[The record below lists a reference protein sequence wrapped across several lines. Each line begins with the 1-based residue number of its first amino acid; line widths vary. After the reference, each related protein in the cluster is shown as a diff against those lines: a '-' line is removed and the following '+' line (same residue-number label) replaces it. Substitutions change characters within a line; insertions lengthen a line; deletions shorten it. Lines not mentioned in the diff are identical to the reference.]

1 MADMNVKGGYFA
13 PSNYLKVNEG
23 GSHDEN
29 PNGGVQIGV
38 DQNGTPNM
46 LEEGEPVYNDFVY
59 SDNIIAD
66 AEFLAKH
73 NLPKKY
79 EGWLYSRIADD
90 LFEEYSA
97 TPLDPISKNG
107 ADVMLTRLAECQEEQ
122 KAVAE
127 QRELEQMIAELSP
140 EEQEALMQ
148 MIAQESQ
155 QPSPEEMAMAQQQT
169 MPQEQM
175 PVEQA
180 PMQVAPEQMALPG
193 QMTVMATCG
202 GHINRYDKGGK
213 FWNKA
218 ISVPFMHGTA
228 TGFAASPN
236 IYAPGNL
243 VESTVGDEISYAV
256 DALLS
261 PFVPGILKEGKEAWR
276 TAKTINKAQRAVKK
290 AEVGINYTKAKA
302 ARDAAKATVKEAEGA
317 LKVAQAKYAKA
328 LTSSSKAKSAA
339 QIEKTAKAVE
349 AAEKGIVDASKAVT
363 TATDAARVAS
373 QAATKAWYPYAAQR
387 VGQGV
392 VKGAQ
397 AIGSLPKWVLPTVGA
412 AGTAIGV
419 PVYLNYKKEH
429 RDIDYGE
436 PIVTG
441 ETSASPMDTQIY
453 TGVQNNPIYDWSSI
467 FDDNNEANGGEIN
480 RYDDPLIPGLLQRP
494 KYNAGLRPNMEGF
507 FDTYTN
513 GINNGRYH
521 SLRDSSGRAV
531 SGVGYGEAEPII
543 EQPIAVAP
551 VVSNSSRPIASSSV
565 AVTSAPTRVV
575 GAELDPFVN
584 RKNIPYIDM
593 SRATAGLVPKYS
605 PLVDNRLR
613 QGMETQ
619 AQSDKGAG
627 EPEGIEGTSYGYNA
641 LSTWPRYAG
650 AVGSGLRLLN
660 NVIQPADEYNSAYYH
675 PEQIYNYLPLIDP
688 RFNPIDINRTDNSVI
703 NQSNATARAL
713 MNSGVGGGTPA
724 ALIAA
729 DAVANANRGAAR
741 AQDMQINEQLYNQA
755 LAGVNSNAAARSQ
768 NDLAVDRYNAQARM
782 DAQYRNIP
790 LNLQL
795 QMLNNQAEAQKY
807 AAIGQEAQNLEYAL
821 QGIGR
826 ENFAMNQINSNPA
839 FEGYGV
845 SPYGILNYLANLS
858 EDGGFIKKIKKAKK

>member
-122 KAVAE
+122 KQVAE
-127 QRELEQMIAELSP
+127 QMELEQMIAELSP
-140 EEQEALMQ
+140 EEQEALAQ
-148 MIAQESQ
+148 MVAQEAQ
-155 QPSPEEMAMAQQQT
+155 QPSPEELAMAQQQA
-169 MPQEQM
+169 MPQEQV
-175 PVEQA
+175 PVEA
-180 PMQVAPEQMALPG
+180 MQMYPEQMALPG
-193 QMTVMATCG
+193 QMPVMAACG
-202 GHINRYDKGGK
+202 GKINRYDDGGK

-218 ISVPFMHGTA
+218 INVPFMHGTA
-228 TGFAASPN
+228 TGFAVSPN

-243 VESTVGDEISYAV
+243 VESTVGDEISYAADV
-256 DALLS
+256 LLS
-261 PFVPGILKEGKEAWR
+261 LMVPGVLKEGKETWR

-302 ARDAAKATVKEAEGA
+302 ARDAAKATVKEAENA
-317 LKVAQAKYAKA
+317 LKVAQGKYAKA

-373 QAATKAWYPYAAQR
+373 QAATKAWYPYAAQK
-387 VGQGV
+387 VGQGI

-397 AIGSLPKWVLPTVGA
+397 AVGSLPKWVLPTVGA
-412 AGTAIGV
+412 VGTAIGV
-419 PVYLNYKKEH
+419 PAYLNYKREH
-429 RDIDYGE
+429 GAIDYGE
-436 PIVTG
+436 PIVAG
-441 ETSASPMDTQIY
+441 EVPASPMDIQIY
-453 TGVQNNPIYDWSSI
+453 TGTQNNPIYDWSSI
-467 FDDNNEANGGEIN
+467 FEDNYEANGGDIN
-480 RYDDPLIPGLLQRP
+480 RYDDPLIPGVLQRP
-494 KYNAGLRPNMEGF
+494 RFNAGLRPNMEGF

-521 SLRDSSGRAV
+521 SLRDSSGRTV
-531 SGVGYGEAEPII
+531 SGVGYVEAEPII
-543 EQPIAVAP
+543 EQPTAVASVAP
-551 VVSNSSRPIASSSV
+551 NVSRPAASSS
-565 AVTSAPTRVV
+565 ATVTPALTRAV

-593 SRATAGLVPKYS
+593 SGATAGLVPNYS
-605 PLVDNRLR
+605 PLVDNRLQ
-613 QGMETQ
+613 QGVEPQ
-619 AQSDKGAG
+619 VPSGEGAG
-627 EPEGIEGTSYGYNA
+627 EPEGVEGTSYGSNP

-650 AVGSGLRLLN
+650 AVGSELRLLN

-688 RFNPIDINRTDNSVI
+688 RFNPIDINRTENSVI

-713 MNSGVGGGTPA
+713 MNSGVGGSTPA

-741 AQDMQINEQLYNQA
+741 VQDMQINEQLYNQA
-755 LAGVNSNAAARSQ
+755 LSGVNSNAAARSQ

-821 QGIGR
+821 QRIGR

-845 SPYGILNYLANLS
+845 SPYGILNYLANIS

>member
-13 PSNYLKVNEG
+13 PNNYLKVNEG

-66 AEFLAKH
+66 AEFLERH

-122 KAVAE
+122 KQVTE
-127 QRELEQMIAELSP
+127 QKELEQMIAQLSP
-140 EEQEALMQ
+140 EEQEALTQ
-148 MIAQESQ
+148 MVAQEAQ
-155 QPSPEEMAMAQQQT
+155 HPSPEEMAMAQQP
-169 MPQEQM
+169 MPQEQV

-180 PMQVAPEQMALPG
+180 PMQMTPEQMALPG
-193 QMTVMATCG
+193 QMPVMAACG
-202 GHINRYDKGGK
+202 GKINRYDKGGK
-213 FWNKA
+213 FWDKA
-218 ISVPFMHGTA
+218 INVPFMHGTA
-228 TGFAASPN
+228 TGFAVSPN

-243 VESTVGDEISYAV
+243 VESTVGDEISYAA

-261 PFVPGILKEGKEAWR
+261 PLAPGILKEGKEAWR

-302 ARDAAKATVKEAEGA
+302 ARDAAKATVKEAESA
-317 LKVAQAKYAKA
+317 LKAAQGKYAKA

-373 QAATKAWYPYAAQR
+373 QAATKAWYPYAAQK

-392 VKGAQ
+392 VKGVQ
-397 AIGSLPKWVLPTVGA
+397 AVGSLPKWVLPTVGA
-412 AGTAIGV
+412 VGTAIGV
-419 PVYLNYKKEH
+419 PAYLNYKREH
-429 RDIDYGE
+429 GDIDYGE
-436 PIVTG
+436 PIITDDS
-441 ETSASPMDTQIY
+441 SASPMDTQIY
-453 TGVQNNPIYDWSSI
+453 TGIQSNPVYDWSSI
-467 FDDNNEANGGEIN
+467 FEDNYEACGGKIN
-480 RYDDPLIPGLLQRP
+480 RYDDPLIPGTLQRP
-494 KYNAGLRPNMEGF
+494 KFNAGLRPNVEGF

-521 SLRDSSGRAV
+521 SLMDSAGRTV
-531 SGVGYGEAEPII
+531 SGVGAVVAEPII
-543 EQPIAVAP
+543 EQPTAVAP
-551 VVSNSSRPIASSSV
+551 VTANASRPIASSSV
-565 AVTSAPTRVV
+565 VATPAPAPIRAV

-593 SRATAGLVPKYS
+593 SGATAGLTPNYS
-605 PLVDNRLR
+605 PLVDNRLQQR
-613 QGMETQ
+613 MGLQGQPGEITEGV
-619 AQSDKGAG
+619 SDNITPG
-627 EPEGIEGTSYGYNA
+627 SNA

-650 AVGSGLRLLN
+650 AFGSGLRLLN
-660 NVIQPADEYNSAYYH
+660 NVVQPADEYNTAYYH

-713 MNSGVGGGTPA
+713 MNSGVGGSTPA

-755 LAGVNSNAAARSQ
+755 LSGTNSNAAARSQ

-790 LNLQL
+790 LGLQL

-845 SPYGILNYLANLS
+845 SPYGILNYLANIS
-858 EDGGFIKKIKKAKK
+858 EDGGFIKKIKKTKK